1 MLTTQYIQCI
11 YVIVLILNNQY
22 IYLSARTL
30 YMGPDWE
37 TFNDFFMHHYHMD
50 FTVAALVL
58 TPVFV
63 TYMYIFQIIY
73 ILTSCVRKVGFWK
86 TILFLR
92 DCPSAFF
99 MSILTNLAIYDMHL
113 DKKDTNI
120 EDPIAVRFE
129 IQDIQTLTGRKKP
142 ESRRMSLPTRKPNVE
157 IQRTASLPVILP
169 AFHDSRCR
177 IVQSNSENQVN
188 VDYTSTQSIPVS
200 DNPPPLNIKK
210 SIKLFILYNLTMLTT
225 NAYSLALLTTT
236 HYSRDDIFV
245 MQYVVRFI
253 LFTSYTL
260 CYVYIIR

>member
-1 MLTTQYIQCI
+1 
-11 YVIVLILNNQY
+11 
-22 IYLSARTL
+22 
-30 YMGPDWE
+30 
-37 TFNDFFMHHYHMD
+37 
-50 FTVAALVL
+50 
-58 TPVFV
+58 
-63 TYMYIFQIIY
+63 
-73 ILTSCVRKVGFWK
+73 
-86 TILFLR
+86 
-92 DCPSAFF
+92 
-99 MSILTNLAIYDMHL
+99 MHL

-210 SIKLFILYNLTMLTT
+210 SLKLFILYNLTMLTT